1 MSTTPLKE
9 NGIFTRFL
17 NIVEKIGNKL
27 PHPFILFLYL
37 AVILMIVSAVV
48 NWFDVSVVHPTTEE
62 KIVANSLLSKEGV
75 LYMLSS
81 MLDNFTGFAP
91 FGLVIVMMFGIGLA
105 QKVGFFETFMKKT
118 IIGAPKGFI
127 TYTIIFI
134 GVLGNIASDAA
145 MIIIPPLAGMVY
157 YAIGRHPLAGMAAA
171 FAGVGIGFTA
181 NFLIAGTDAL
191 LSGITTEA
199 AQIIIPE
206 YTVTPVDNWFFMSAS
221 VFMLVIVGAFV
232 TDKIVEPRLGTF
244 DPKYAD
250 QSLIKEKI
258 SDPTSQEVKGLRNAV
273 IAGVLYL
280 LLLAALVIPANGFLR
295 SDEGTIIPSPF
306 ISNIIPIILI
316 MFILVAVV
324 YGKTAG
330 TIKKSAD
337 VPILMGEAMKDMSG
351 YIVLIFAAAQFI
363 SYFNW
368 TNLSTITAISSSSM
382 LQNAN
387 FTGMGFVVCFILLV
401 TMINLVISS
410 GSAQWA
416 LMAPVFVPLFML
428 LNYDPAFAQLA
439 YRIGDSTTNNIS
451 PVNPYVIMVLG
462 FMKRYDSRF
471 GFGSIISLMLPYTL
485 IILVIW
491 IVMFVVW
498 NLVGIPIGPGTDM
511 FLNS

>member
-17 NIVEKIGNKL
+17 NIVEKVGNKL

-37 AVILMIVSAVV
+37 AAFLMVVSAIV
-48 NWFDVSVVHPTTEE
+48 NLFDVSVTHPTTNEE
-62 KIVANSLLSKEGV
+62 IVAKSLLSKEGV

-105 QKVGFFETFMKKT
+105 QKVGFFETFMKTT
-118 IIGAPKGFI
+118 IIRAPKGLI
-127 TYTIIFI
+127 TYAIIFT

-199 AQIIIPE
+199 ARIILPD
-206 YTVTPVDNWFFMSAS
+206 YTVTPVDNWFFMIAS
-221 VFMLVIVGAFV
+221 VVMLVFVGAFI
-232 TDKIVEPRLGTF
+232 TDKIVEPRLGKF

-250 QSLIKEKI
+250 QGLINEKI
-258 SDPTSQEVKGLRNAV
+258 SDPTKQEIKGLRNSL
-273 IAGVLYL
+273 IAGGLYV
-280 LLLAALVIPANGFLR
+280 LLLAALVIPASGFLR
-295 SDEGTIIPSPF
+295 SEEGTIIPSPF

-330 TIKKSAD
+330 TIQKSAD
-337 VPILMGEAMKDMSG
+337 VPTLMGDAMKDMSG

-368 TNLSTITAISSSSM
+368 TNLSTITAISSSSL
-382 LQNAN
+382 LQEAN

-401 TMINLVISS
+401 TIINLVISS

-428 LNYDPAFAQLA
+428 LDYDPAFAQLA

-485 IILVIW
+485 IILAVW
-491 IVMFVVW
+491 IVMFVAW
-498 NLVGIPIGPGTDM
+498 NLLGIPIGPGTGM